1 MFTSAWEEE
10 IPYGSYHSWDINGLF
25 SSECQRADRV
35 CAAFGI
41 LQNNNLER
49 ALDWIFTHPEEEE
62 SDALSD
68 MADTE
73 PNDNAF
79 SNANSHSDSTLS
91 PDGDASGPRVKD
103 GPGREWLCTTAA
115 PTETYCCSALE
126 FNLDIVSVHGPF

>member
-1 MFTSAWEEE
+1 MF
-10 IPYGSYHSWDINGLF
+10 F
-25 SSECQRADRV
+25 
-35 CAAFGI
+35 
-41 LQNNNLER
+41 QNNNLER

-91 PDGDASGPRVKD
+91 PDRDASGPRVKD
-103 GPGREWLCTTAA
+103 GPGREWLIV
-115 PTETYCCSALE
+115 YCYYLLLI
-126 FNLDIVSVHGPF
+126 FI

>member
-1 MFTSAWEEE
+1 MSSFTSAWEEE
-10 IPYGSYHSWDINGLF
+10 IPCDSWRSWDIYGLF
-25 SSECQRADRV
+25 SPECQRAHRV
-35 CAAFGI
+35 CVAFGI

-62 SDALSD
+62 ESDALSD

-79 SNANSHSDSTLS
+79 SNSHSDSTLS

-103 GPGREWLCTTAA
+103 GPGRECTTSNRNMLC
-115 PTETYCCSALE
+115 PW
-126 FNLDIVSVHGPF
+126 I

>member
-1 MFTSAWEEE
+1 MYILNICIEGIVVWYVSELMKFF
-10 IPYGSYHSWDINGLF
+10 IFLF
-25 SSECQRADRV
+25 
-35 CAAFGI
+35 FYTF
-41 LQNNNLER
+41 QNNNLER

-91 PDGDASGPRVKD
+91 PDRDTSGPRVKD
-103 GPGREWLCTTAA
+103 GPGRE
-115 PTETYCCSALE
+115 
-126 FNLDIVSVHGPF
+126 